1 MEIRS
6 SAAFLQS
13 VSRATEQRP
22 AAFADRL
29 AEMQA
34 IARAAKAANAAHIAA
49 LRAPA
54 ATAAAPPPQQPQQQA
69 AGGAQAA
76 SLGAPL
82 KPRGSL
88 LNIVV

>member
-6 SAAFLQS
+6 SAAFLQAI
-13 VSRATEQRP
+13 SRASEQRP

-29 AEMQA
+29 AELQG
-34 IARAAKAANAAHIAA
+34 IARAAKAANAAHVAA

-54 ATAAAPPPQQPQQQA
+54 AAAAAGQQQQQQA
-69 AGGAQAA
+69 AGGPQAA
-76 SLGAPL
+76 SLGAPI

>member
-6 SAAFLQS
+6 SAAFLQAI
-13 VSRATEQRP
+13 SRASEQRP

-29 AEMQA
+29 AELQG
-34 IARAAKAANAAHIAA
+34 IARAAKAANAAHVAA

-54 ATAAAPPPQQPQQQA
+54 AAAAAGQQQQQ
-69 AGGAQAA
+69 QAA
-76 SLGAPL
+76 SLGAPI